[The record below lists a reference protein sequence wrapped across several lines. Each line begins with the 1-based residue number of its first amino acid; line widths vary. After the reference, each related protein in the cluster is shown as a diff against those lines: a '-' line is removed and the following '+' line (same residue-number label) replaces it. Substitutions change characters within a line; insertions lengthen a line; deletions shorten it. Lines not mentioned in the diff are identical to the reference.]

1 MANPLALILVV
12 GAAAV
17 VLGKKKKKKKTSEPV
32 EEEPML
38 DEPEVEPEIE
48 PEEPEDVP
56 VQVSFQ
62 AVKMKP
68 KFKVMQVHLPT
79 WNADVEERARHIMT
93 MEFSGQFDGP
103 VTFFRLAKKAAF
115 EIFPG
120 QPWPTKM
127 SDEEGVEV
135 GPGDFRKKWVVNAG
149 AMGGL
154 LDSIWKKLIGTAYSV
169 TGYRAP

>member
-12 GAAAV
+12 GVAAV
-17 VLGKKKKKKKTSEPV
+17 VLGKKKKKTVSEPV

-38 DEPEVEPEIE
+38 VPESEPEPEP
-48 PEEPEDVP
+48 EPEDVP
-56 VQVSFQ
+56 VQVSLQ

-68 KFKVMQVHLPT
+68 KPKFKVAQAHFPT
-79 WNADVEERARHIMT
+79 WNAEVEERARHIMT

-135 GPGDFRKKWVVNAG
+135 GPGDFRNKWVVNAG
-149 AMGGL
+149 AIGGL
-154 LDSIWKKLIGTAYSV
+154 LDNIWRKLIGLAYEV
-169 TGYRAP
+169 TEYRAP